1 MADGRRSVSKTTQ
14 GEEQKEEKSDLEKF
28 MELILTKMEENNNKI
43 ETKLIHL
50 DENNKK
56 MRIKLDETSQ
66 KAEGNKNSQKAEE
79 NNKSVEQK
87 LEENSK
93 KSERNNKLLEQRLG
107 EKLEET
113 LEKME
118 YELEETSKRLEEQIE
133 QRVSRSIGEVK
144 MLYEEM
150 MNKHETLE
158 TKLTSE
164 NQEIIIQIQQ
174 HKERINMVEED
185 MEKEAEWTNKRFMMV
200 DENINEIKK
209 EQKTSKEK
217 EDQLEN
223 KWKIEVKEV
232 KQEIEKMEKKIRN
245 TTKGTIIH
253 TIETSDNRIY
263 FNGDYK
269 SQHPVPFIK
278 ILMTKY
284 LQMHADDKNIIAK
297 KDPLICQYT
306 YSYIKGRQSKG
317 NMDLVRKNMRRLAK
331 LLHFARLK
339 NPEIKKLVGILRLKN
354 FQLIISGV
362 NKLAKYNPETE
373 NYESPTLAINFG
385 TFIKKSC
392 DLADI
397 NLVQIEDTS
406 DERKDLKILK
416 NLIESQ
422 WCN

>member
-28 MELILTKMEENNNKI
+28 MELRLTKMEENNNKI

-66 KAEGNKNSQKAEE
+66 KAEGNSKSLEQKLEENSQKAEE
-79 NNKSVEQK
+79 NNKSVEHK

-118 YELEETSKRLEEQIE
+118 YKLEETSKRLEEQIE
-133 QRVSRSIGEVK
+133 QRVSKSIGEVK

-200 DENINEIKK
+200 DENISEIKK

-223 KWKIEVKEV
+223 KWKIEIKEV
-232 KQEIEKMEKKIRN
+232 KQEIEKMERKIRN

-263 FNGDYK
+263 LNGDYK
-269 SQHPVPFIK
+269 SPHPVPFIR
-278 ILMTKY
+278 ILMTKS
-284 LQMHADDKNIIAK
+284 LQYNNFDEFREVIRNQLRGEA
-297 KDPLICQYT
+297 LIWYT
-306 YSYIKGRQSKG
+306 
-317 NMDLVRKNMRRLAK
+317 NVENEL
-331 LLHFARLK
+331 
-339 NPEIKKLVGILRLKN
+339 EN
-354 FQLIISGV
+354 FEQFKTKFLEFFWDYRD
-362 NKLAKYNPETE
+362 N
-373 NYESPTLAINFG
+373 
-385 TFIKKSC
+385 
-392 DLADI
+392 
-397 NLVQIEDTS
+397 
-406 DERKDLKILK
+406 R
-416 NLIESQ
+416 
-422 WCN
+422 